1 MAQLDR
7 HRGQRYACLRP
18 DKPFVRFRKGLRPK
32 ARHDE
37 IQSYLASLTFEGN
50 KTPVDFINRKFQPIK
65 NKANGNCLFEA
76 LSFLLYRKDPTL
88 NAFLRQQVCEFY
100 TAFDPLRPYVLDSLS
115 YNIAFSMTFDEDE
128 EVEDDQDDQDVI
140 VIEDEEDEK
149 LPHSKNICKDMVYAS
164 ATDIMVLAKLFR
176 LNIILFKVVYSPEGQ
191 YYNTALIENTK
202 SRKLVHIRHVGGNHY
217 EAMMPTAECR
227 LTMEEYAQMT
237 KGSNGSKK
245 AKKAKK
251 AKKGSKAGVIPKLRV
266 KLGQNPSDRQR
277 AEARNGRV
285 FNPLTGKWVSAAGRT
300 WKKIKTLGLD

>member
-32 ARHDE
+32 ARHNE

-88 NAFLRQQVCEFY
+88 NEFLRQQVCEFY
-100 TAFDPLRPYVLDSLS
+100 TAFDPLRPYVLDSLN

-128 EVEDDQDDQDVI
+128 DQ
-140 VIEDEEDEK
+140 DEEDDEGAEK
-149 LPHSKNICKDMVYAS
+149 LPHSKNICNDMVYAS

-176 LNIILFKVVYSPEGQ
+176 LNIILFKVIYSPEGQ

-217 EAMMPTAECR
+217 EAMLPTAECR

-237 KGSNGSKK
+237 KGSTKVKKAKGSKK
-245 AKKAKK
+245 LKKA
-251 AKKGSKAGVIPKLRV
+251 GIIP

-277 AEARNGRV
+277 AEGRNGRV
-285 FNPLTGKWVSAAGRT
+285 FNPRTGKWVSATGRT
-300 WKKIKTLGLD
+300 WKKILRQTLA